1 MPRRKDN
8 VEKALLRKGF
18 HSKEGD
24 HHYFIYYNLEGLK
37 TAVFTKTSHTP
48 KMKEIPDTLLAQM
61 AKQCRLSKA
70 DFLDLVDCPLYREA
84 YDEKVFPP
92 NDIVRV

>member
-48 KMKEIPDTLLAQM
+48 KMKEIPET
-61 AKQCRLSKA
+61 
-70 DFLDLVDCPLYREA
+70 
-84 YDEKVFPP
+84 
-92 NDIVRV
+92 